1 MTSMT
6 CGWDVLAKA
15 FGVDEAEAERRVGRD
30 SDGMF
35 GLTPLE
41 MLMTLAEYGVR
52 CALVQPVLS
61 HEGHSPDELVLHGFL
76 IGRIGQ
82 WRLMRHVRDEG
93 GRALVAYATEK
104 TASGGHWAYIEKPED
119 FTEEILTKTQIAV
132 LIEPNRRPTLALS
145 ETAVLRPR
153 KAD

>member
-15 FGVDEAEAERRVGRD
+15 FGVDEVEAERRVGRD

-52 CALVQPVLS
+52 CALVQPVHS
-61 HEGHSPDELVLHGFL
+61 REGHSPDELMLHGVL
-76 IGRIGQ
+76 IVRVGQ
-82 WRLMRHVRDEG
+82 WRLNRHVIDEG
-93 GRALVAYATEK
+93 GRALVAYK
-104 TASGGHWAYIEKPED
+104 TKNTVSGGHWAYVEKPKD
-119 FTEEILTKTQIAV
+119 FTEEILTGLEVAV
-132 LIEPNRRPTLALS
+132 LIEPNKRRSLDI
-145 ETAVLRPR
+145 VYR
-153 KAD
+153 